1 MCLTSADS
9 QNWCYSF
16 ALLSKEAC
24 VRGDTGSD
32 NRVYI
37 TRSMWQSVLVPS
49 FLTMKI
55 SLQNNMP
62 QPEWVHQRLST
73 ISVITLG
80 LKMPSLSF
88 SLLSGTIFIYATVI
102 IWKGLWLYCLIFFF
116 CTELWFCCWMQNNS
130 QGWQTSGEPVLD
142 INLWFSGKTHL
153 KCKSCYWEHIV
164 MIHHVNICLAA

>member
-9 QNWCYSF
+9 QNWCVFLRFAVQGSLCPRRHWEWQQGLHNQVHATKRACHLSLQWKYLCRPICPSQNGSINGYQPFLWSHLAWKCRPFHSHSFQGQYSF
-16 ALLSKEAC
+16 MQQSSFEKVC
-24 VRGDTGSD
+24 GSI
-32 NRVYI
+32 V
-37 TRSMWQSVLVPS
+37 W
-49 FLTMKI
+49 F
-55 SLQNNMP
+55 
-62 QPEWVHQRLST
+62 
-73 ISVITLG
+73 
-80 LKMPSLSF
+80 
-88 SLLSGTIFIYATVI
+88 
-102 IWKGLWLYCLIFFF
+102 FFF